1 MAIRNI
7 RYIDA
12 YVCILSLQTAMCASF
27 GVPKETIIFMNGI
40 AVTTV

>member
-12 YVCILSLQTAMCASF
+12 YVCILSLQTAMRASF
-27 GVPKETIIFMNGI
+27 GLSKEMKIFMNGI
-40 AVTTV
+40 TLIAV